1 MIHHISSSYSALPL
15 AVHAKRMQLKKT
27 CPRLPPL
34 VAIAARC
41 SALLVST
48 PATIL
53 HRWQSGRYLA
63 EPWRDLVEFGS
74 CGHESKK
81 PACAGLYGRAEASI
95 VPATLLLSDCSIY
108 PVPTL
113 CIKKR
118 HCANFLHDRWFV
130 VRKISMCRVHYPDKM
145 AHMETH
151 TTPLTNSQ
159 RVRRAKDKAIAQG
172 GRRAP
177 DGILSKD
184 VTEALDDLV
193 RGKYADTAIGAV
205 SRALLDAQKRLKKD

>member
-1 MIHHISSSYSALPL
+1 M
-15 AVHAKRMQLKKT
+15 
-27 CPRLPPL
+27 
-34 VAIAARC
+34 
-41 SALLVST
+41 
-48 PATIL
+48 
-53 HRWQSGRYLA
+53 
-63 EPWRDLVEFGS
+63 
-74 CGHESKK
+74 CGDRH
-81 PACAGLYGRAEASI
+81 
-95 VPATLLLSDCSIY
+95 IY
-108 PVPTL
+108 PVTTL

>member
-1 MIHHISSSYSALPL
+1 M
-15 AVHAKRMQLKKT
+15 
-27 CPRLPPL
+27 
-34 VAIAARC
+34 
-41 SALLVST
+41 
-48 PATIL
+48 PAT
-53 HRWQSGRYLA
+53 
-63 EPWRDLVEFGS
+63 FM
-74 CGHESKK
+74 CGDRH
-81 PACAGLYGRAEASI
+81 
-95 VPATLLLSDCSIY
+95 IY
-108 PVPTL
+108 PVTTL